1 MNFLR
6 PREEQ
11 RILSVPKPQL
21 DDLIIRIPLQT
32 GLSPGEMVKLS
43 VDDVSLEYG
52 VLFVWRSKT
61 AKDHLAL
68 CDSETMFRIYEY
80 LDKRQRGPL
89 LILEGSYRMKV
100 QSLRRKVKC
109 YAEQAEISRWKR
121 VTPYTLRHTFCIKW
135 ILSGGTL
142 EGLRRQLGHRSLQKL
157 QHYLDFDYTHVVG
170 EYKRIFDHRIGPA
183 PEELKLPSVYDL
195 AEKEAEAQ

>member
-11 RILSVPKPQL
+11 RILAVPKPQL

-32 GLSPGEMVKLS
+32 GLSPGEMIKLS

-52 VLFVWRSKT
+52 VLFVWRSKPS
-61 AKDHLAL
+61 KDHIAL
-68 CDSETMFRIYEY
+68 CASDTMFRIYEY

-89 LILEGSYRMKV
+89 LVLEGSSKMLV
-100 QSLRRKVKC
+100 QNLRRRVKA
-109 YAEQAEISRWKR
+109 YANKAEISRWNR

-135 ILSGGTL
+135 VLSGGTL

-157 QHYLDFDYTHVVG
+157 QHYLDFDYMHVVG
-170 EYKRIFDHRIGPA
+170 EYKRIFDHRIGP
-183 PEELKLPSVYDL
+183 PREDVQLPSVYDVV
-195 AEKEAEAQ
+195 EKEVPAE

>member
-6 PREEQ
+6 PKEEV
-11 RILSVPKPQL
+11 RILSVPKPAL

-32 GLSPGEMVKLS
+32 GLSPGEMVYLT

-52 VLFVWRSKT
+52 VLFVWRTKN
-61 AKDHLAL
+61 AKDHLTL
-68 CDSETMFRIYEY
+68 CDSDTMFRIYEY

-89 LILEGSYRMKV
+89 LLLNGEGRIKV
-100 QSLRRKVKC
+100 QSLRRKVKY
-109 YAEQAEISRWKR
+109 YAKQAEISRWNR

-135 ILSGGTL
+135 VLSGGTL

-170 EYKRIFDHRIGPA
+170 EYKRIFDHRITQP
-183 PEELKLPSVYDL
+183 PKELKLPTVYDVIT
-195 AEKEAEAQ
+195 Q

>member
-11 RILSVPKPQL
+11 RILEVPKPQL

-32 GLSPGEMVKLS
+32 GLSPGEMIKLS
-43 VDDVSLEYG
+43 VDDVSFEYG

-61 AKDHLAL
+61 SKDHLAL
-68 CDSETMFRIYEY
+68 CDADTMLKIFEY

-89 LILEGSYRMKV
+89 FLLEGAYRMKA
-100 QSLRRKVKC
+100 QHMRRRVTY
-109 YAEQAEISRWKR
+109 YARDAEISRWRR

-135 ILSGGTL
+135 VLSGGSL

-170 EYKRIFDHRIGPA
+170 EYKRIFDHRVGPK
-183 PEELKLPSVYDL
+183 PEEPKLPSVYDVIQ
-195 AEKEAEAQ
+195 KEADA